1 MGETLVLNVS
11 NDRIELERISTAAEE
26 MGQRENWPAAMLFKI
41 NLALEEFVLNVMT
54 HGYHEA
60 LTEIRVTLTSD
71 EEAVSIEIL
80 DDGLPFD
87 PLNDAPAPDLTT
99 GIEGRKIG
107 GLGVFLVLDMMN
119 QVHYAREGDN
129 NCLTMK
135 MLRHG

>member
-1 MGETLVLNVS
+1 MGERLVLNVS
-11 NDRIELERISTAAEE
+11 GDLSELERISAAAEE

-99 GIEGRKIG
+99 GIESRQIG
-107 GLGVFLVLDMMN
+107 GLGVFLVLDTMN
-119 QVHYAREGDN
+119 QVHYAREGDQ